1 MRAKVPHTKD
11 SQGGAQSRPPAAAAP
26 AGTHGAGK
34 PHSTLA
40 TRAAQTPR
48 PNAVQGFERIQRYWD
63 PSLEHWNA
71 KILPGEYYVTR
82 SDEVITTVLGSC
94 ISACI
99 RDPSAKVG
107 GMNHFML
114 PEDASGGS
122 GNRWLDPVAG
132 LATRYGSHAMES
144 LINELLKLGANRGR
158 FEIKLFG
165 AGRILASVTDVG
177 ARNIDFVHQY
187 LKTEGLRS
195 MAEDLG
201 DIYPRRVAYF
211 PTSGKV
217 KVRRLRP
224 LEATAIAERERKYM
238 TDIRTHSDGGD
249 VELFD

>member
-1 MRAKVPHTKD
+1 VPDIASKLNNRR
-11 SQGGAQSRPPAAAAP
+11 GAESSMPAAV
-26 AGTHGAGK
+26 
-34 PHSTLA
+34 
-40 TRAAQTPR
+40 R
-48 PNAVQGFERIQRYWD
+48 GFEKIQRYWD
-63 PSLEHWNA
+63 PALAHWNA

-82 SDEVITTVLGSC
+82 GEEVITTVLGSC

-99 RDPSAKVG
+99 RDPAAQVG

-114 PEDASGGS
+114 PEDSSSGD

-144 LINELLKLGANRGR
+144 LINELLKLGANRSR
-158 FEIKLFG
+158 FEVKLFG

-177 ARNIDFVHQY
+177 ARNIQFVHDY
-187 LKTEGLRS
+187 LKTEGLHS
-195 MAEDLG
+195 LAEDLG

-211 PTSGKV
+211 PSTGKV

-224 LEATAIAERERKYM
+224 LDATAIAERERKYLS
-238 TDIRTHSDGGD
+238 DIGTGASQGGD

>member
-1 MRAKVPHTKD
+1 MRTKVPTQD
-11 SQGGAQSRPPAAAAP
+11 SPHKTGLAP
-26 AGTHGAGK
+26 L
-34 PHSTLA
+34 SN
-40 TRAAQTPR
+40 RAATVPKPQ
-48 PNAVQGFERIQRYWD
+48 AVSGFDKIQRYWD
-63 PSLEHWNA
+63 PALAHWNA

-82 SDEVITTVLGSC
+82 NEEVITTVLGSC

-99 RDPSAKVG
+99 RDPSANVG

-114 PEDASGGS
+114 PEDSSSGD

-144 LINELLKLGANRGR
+144 LINELLKLGASRNR

-177 ARNIDFVHQY
+177 ARNIEFVHEY
-187 LKTEGLRS
+187 LKTEGFRAL
-195 MAEDLG
+195 AEDLG

-211 PTSGKV
+211 PTTGKV
-217 KVRRLRP
+217 KVRKLRP
-224 LEATAIAERERKYM
+224 LEATEIAERERKYL
-238 TDIRTHSDGGD
+238 TDIGTGASQGGD

>member
-1 MRAKVPHTKD
+1 MRAKVPQAETLSRPHAALTARAAE
-11 SQGGAQSRPPAAAAP
+11 SPRPPAV
-26 AGTHGAGK
+26 G
-34 PHSTLA
+34 
-40 TRAAQTPR
+40 
-48 PNAVQGFERIQRYWD
+48 GFDKIQRYWD
-63 PSLEHWNA
+63 PSLGHWNA

-82 SDEVITTVLGSC
+82 NEEVITTVLGSC

-99 RDPSAKVG
+99 RDPSAQVG

-114 PEDASGGS
+114 PEDSSSGD

-144 LINELLKLGANRGR
+144 LINELLKLGASRAR

-177 ARNIDFVHQY
+177 ARNIAFVHEY
-187 LKTEGLRS
+187 LKTEGYKAL
-195 MAEDLG
+195 AEDLG

-211 PTSGKV
+211 PTTGKV
-217 KVRRLRP
+217 KVRKLRP
-224 LEATAIAERERKYM
+224 LEATAIAAAERQYL
-238 TDIRTHSDGGD
+238 TDIGTGASKGGD